1 MTRRGVLG
9 GVLVVL
15 VVAAALG
22 AAVYTGV
29 GPAPGTSDP
38 IEDFPTA
45 ESADDE
51 TKTTAAGDAD
61 PFSFAIDETDT
72 CGTTCRDVTAT
83 LYNEQTETA
92 TGVTAYIRIVAG
104 ENRTD
109 TDDVVWEG
117 TVDVGSLEAGGSHTI
132 TERIELSLEGARAV
146 DRADGWVTIQTTVDS
161 DAAIVTLQT
170 SERLA

>member
-9 GVLVVL
+9 VVL

-38 IEDFPTA
+38 IEDFPTE
-45 ESADDE
+45 ES
-51 TKTTAAGDAD
+51 AGDAD

>member
-22 AAVYTGV
+22 AVVYTGV

-38 IEDFPTA
+38 IEDFPTE
-45 ESADDE
+45 ESADNE
-51 TKTTAAGDAD
+51 TKTTAAGDAE
-61 PFSFAIDETDT
+61 PFSFVIDETDT
-72 CGTTCRDVTAT
+72 CGPTCRDVTAT
-83 LYNEQTETA
+83 LHNEQPETA
-92 TGVTAYIRIVAG
+92 TGVTAYVRIVAG
-104 ENRTD
+104 ENNTD
-109 TDDVVWEG
+109 ANDVVWEG
-117 TVDVGSLEAGGSHTI
+117 TVDVGRLEAGGSHTT

-146 DRADGWVTIQTTVDS
+146 DGADGWVTIQTTVDS

-170 SERLA
+170 NERLA